1 MVVDTELRKNEHSAG
16 SGKPLDVDQ
25 FPFGY
30 ADKPRDNPK
39 AMEGTLFQCDD
50 GSILFGDF
58 DGKVDGDP
66 SEHFASTR
74 FKRSTD
80 NGKTWSEPW
89 LMSKTDGKSVECH
102 HNTILNLGS
111 GKLGMVYATRDVP
124 KSRVGRDGGTVF
136 ATSSDNG
143 QTWSNVSVIE
153 PRFGICCT
161 GHAIVMSTG
170 RIVAPV
176 FKWIS
181 YDPTGEAESMISPSV
196 SYAYVYVSD
205 DQGQTWTQSLSE
217 LFVSHYR
224 AAYDL
229 EEPAV
234 IELKDGRLLMHMR
247 SQLGR
252 GFRCWSE
259 DGGICWSRPDPLP
272 YAAGYTPHCLKRLP
286 GGELLTIW
294 TQVSRQE
301 ILTGFHRHRLSCAI
315 SRDDG
320 QTWENFKNL
329 ESLDDITQ
337 VPAPPAHR
345 HEVIEQWEDYGYY
358 QPSNTQRY
366 HRAPGV
372 LRIGY
377 PDALVLNDD
386 NVLVVYDY
394 GMGVLGDTS
403 GVKQRTIPAQWFL
416 S

>member
-1 MVVDTELRKNEHSAG
+1 MVVDTKLRKNEHSAG

-25 FPFGY
+25 FPFSY
-30 ADKPRDNPK
+30 ADEPRENPG
-39 AMEGTLFQCDD
+39 AMEGMLCQCDD
-50 GSILFGDF
+50 GSILFSAFDAMVEGD
-58 DGKVDGDP
+58 V
-66 SEHFASTR
+66 SEHFACTR

-80 NGKTWSEPW
+80 NGQTWSEPW
-89 LMSKTDGKSVECH
+89 HKNNAEGKASDCH
-102 HNTILNLGS
+102 HITVLNLAS
-111 GKLGMVYATRDVP
+111 GKLGMVYSTRNVP
-124 KSRVGRDGGTVF
+124 KGRVGRDGGTVF

-143 QTWSNVSVIE
+143 QRWSDVSVVE

-170 RIVAPV
+170 RIVVPV

-205 DQGQTWTQSLSE
+205 DQGLTWTQSLSE
-217 LFVSHYR
+217 LFVSDYR

-234 IELKDGRLLMHMR
+234 IELKDGRLLMHLR
-247 SQLGR
+247 CQLGC
-252 GFRCWSE
+252 GYRCWSE
-259 DGGICWSRPDPLP
+259 DGGICWSRPEPLP
-272 YAAGYTPHCLKRLP
+272 YAAGYTPHYLKRLP

-301 ILTGFHRHRLSCAI
+301 ILSGYHRHRLTCAV
-315 SRDDG
+315 SHDEG

-329 ESLDDITQ
+329 ESLDDTT
-337 VPAPPAHR
+337 VVTPPPAHR
-345 HEVIEQWEDYGYY
+345 YEVIEQWEDYGYY
-358 QPSNTQRY
+358 QPSHAERY

-377 PDALVLNDD
+377 PNALVLDD
-386 NVLVVYDY
+386 GNVLVVYDH
-394 GMGVLGDTS
+394 GAGVLGDKS
-403 GVKQRTIPAQWFL
+403 GVKQRIIPASWFIE
-416 S
+416 

>member
-1 MVVDTELRKNEHSAG
+1 MVIDTELHKNEHSAG

-30 ADKPRDNPK
+30 ADEPRNKP
-39 AMEGTLFQCDD
+39 ASMEGTLFQCDD
-50 GSILFGDF
+50 GSILFSAFDAMVEGDL
-58 DGKVDGDP
+58 
-66 SEHFASTR
+66 SEHFACTR

-80 NGKTWSEPW
+80 NGQTWSEPW
-89 LMSKTDGKSVECH
+89 LTTNTDGKPTECH
-102 HNTILNLGS
+102 HLTMLNLGS
-111 GKLGMVYATRDVP
+111 GKLGMAYATRNVP
-124 KSRVGRDGGTVF
+124 KGRTGRDGGTMF

-143 QTWSNVSVIE
+143 QTWSVVSVIE

-170 RIVAPV
+170 RIVVPV

-181 YDPTGEAESMISPSV
+181 SNPTGEAESFLSPSM

-224 AAYDL
+224 EAYDL

-234 IELKDGRLLMHMR
+234 IELKDGRLLMHLR
-247 SQLGR
+247 CQLGR
-252 GFRCWSE
+252 GYRCWSE
-259 DGGICWSRPDPLP
+259 DGGICWSRPEPLP

-301 ILTGFHRHRLSCAI
+301 IFSGFHRHRLSCAV

-329 ESLDDITQ
+329 ESLDDVT
-337 VPAPPAHR
+337 
-345 HEVIEQWEDYGYY
+345 EVMSQPIDRIEVLEQWEEYGYY
-358 QPSNTQRY
+358 QPVNAERY

-377 PDALVLNDD
+377 PDALMLDD
-386 NVLVVYDY
+386 GNVLVVYDHGY
-394 GMGVLGDTS
+394 GVLGEQS
-403 GVKQRTIPAQWFL
+403 GVKQRIIPASWFL
-416 S
+416 E